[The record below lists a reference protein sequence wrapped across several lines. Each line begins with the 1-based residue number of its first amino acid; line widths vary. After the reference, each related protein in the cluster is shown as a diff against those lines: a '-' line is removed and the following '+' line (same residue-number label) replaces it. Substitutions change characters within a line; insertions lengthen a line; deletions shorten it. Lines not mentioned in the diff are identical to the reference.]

1 MSLLRCLTLVPL
13 LALSGANL
21 FALEW
26 RQTVIEAKTEPF
38 QQILSIVFD
47 FKNAG
52 GKPVVIQEIQTSCH
66 CLSATS
72 NKQVYAPGETGQLTA
87 KFTIGDRNGV
97 YERQITVIAD
107 DSSSPQR
114 LTVKIDVPDIAT
126 ATPRSREWAIGSPAS
141 EQTVEIRAADKLY
154 LEFSEAVSTSTL
166 FQTRLEVVEA
176 GHLYKLHLKPI
187 STATGTSAA
196 IRLHGHDR
204 AGHNV
209 LVNAYVLI
217 R

>member
-1 MSLLRCLTLVPL
+1 MSLFRCLMLLPL
-13 LALSGANL
+13 LALSCANV

-52 GKPVVIQEIQTSCH
+52 SKPVVIQEIQTSCH

-72 NKQVYAPGETGQLTA
+72 NKQIYAPGETGQLTA
-87 KFTIGDRNGV
+87 KFTIGDRIGL
-97 YERQITVIAD
+97 YERQVTVISD
-107 DSSSPQR
+107 DSSAPQR

-126 ATPRSREWAIGSPAS
+126 ATPRSLEWAIGSAAS
-141 EQTVEIRAADKLY
+141 EQTVEIRAVDKLY
-154 LEFSEAVSTSTL
+154 LEFSEAVPTSKL
-166 FQTRLEVVEA
+166 FQARLEVIEA
-176 GHLYKLHLKPI
+176 GHLYKLHLKPTG
-187 STATGTSAA
+187 TATATSAA
-196 IRLHGHDR
+196 IRVHGHDR